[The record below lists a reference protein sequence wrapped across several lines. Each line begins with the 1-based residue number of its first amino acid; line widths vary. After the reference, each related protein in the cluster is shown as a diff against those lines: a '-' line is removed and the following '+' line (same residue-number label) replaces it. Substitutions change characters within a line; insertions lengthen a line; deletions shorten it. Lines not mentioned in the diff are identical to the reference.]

1 MPHETKKVKEI
12 LWEVEG
18 SFGGFVDFSRS
29 WWAALYDA
37 FTIEK
42 SNGHDSFYTMLAVI
56 AFMCLQLSGSQM
68 QWFCMKE
75 HDSDQITTLSPECI
89 FQTHRLGGM
98 NVSYY

>member
-1 MPHETKKVKEI
+1 MPHETKKLKEI
-12 LWEVEG
+12 LCEVEDSLG
-18 SFGGFVDFSRS
+18 VSLIFRGPSTQ
-29 WWAALYDA
+29 YDA

-42 SNGHDSFYTMLAVI
+42 SNSHDSFYTMLAVI
-56 AFMCLQLSGSQM
+56 AFMCLQRSGSQM

-89 FQTHRLGGM
+89 FQTHRLDGT